1 MERIVAASHDGLS
14 TGFDWIYDAR
24 LHTGATSWFIF
35 AELGYNP
42 YRNTWLLPGD
52 VNGDGKITIYD
63 AILILKVISRQ
74 EVEKNLH
81 NFDVT
86 GDKKLDL
93 GDVIY
98 VLRKIAGL
106 L

>member
-1 MERIVAASHDGLS
+1 M
-14 TGFDWIYDAR
+14 
-24 LHTGATSWFIF
+24 
-35 AELGYNP
+35 
-42 YRNTWLLPGD
+42 PGD

-74 EVEKNLH
+74 EVENLY
-81 NFDVT
+81 NVDIT

-93 GDVIY
+93 GDAIY